1 MLLELPHELLSV
13 IYDKCY
19 IEDRDNLNKALPKE
33 NRVKK
38 KIDKKLHLLS
48 YAMKRKEKNK
58 FLSGEIYNFINNNLD
73 DPTIKR
79 YCEDI
84 GITIDKVLVSQF
96 YTLLNDLT
104 ENNIVNF
111 DKYPIYTEVSK
122 KELGEF
128 TSKFYSCAN
137 ATSFKKLYS
146 NDNTR
151 QILEKS
157 VFKYL
162 NLLIFNMFNYG
173 NETLL
178 KFLVEEGRSYEIIV
192 IDLLDTV
199 YDNLKTLSIRSHSRR
214 LMLKYMDISQDRK
227 NEMLEYVIDELDVE
241 GFIDLIEAG
250 AKFE

>member
-1 MLLELPHELLSV
+1 MLLTLPQELLSV

-19 IEDRDNLNKALPKE
+19 IEDRENLNKALPKE
-33 NRVKK
+33 NRIKK

-48 YAMKRKEKNK
+48 YAMKRKQKNK
-58 FLSGEIYNFINNNLD
+58 YQSEEIYNFINNNLD

-84 GITIDKVLVSQF
+84 GIKIDKVLVSQF

-111 DKYPIYTEVSK
+111 DKYPIYTEISQ

-137 ATSFKKLYS
+137 PESFKKLYS

-151 QILEKS
+151 QILEKT

-173 NETLL
+173 NEVLL
-178 KFLVEEGRSYEIIV
+178 KFLIEEGRSYEIIV
-192 IDLLDTV
+192 VDLLDTV
-199 YDNLKTLSIRSHSRR
+199 YDNIKTLSIRSHSRR
-214 LMLKYMDISQDRK
+214 LMLKYMDIPLERK
-227 NEMLEYVIDELDVE
+227 NEMLEYIIDELDVE
-241 GFIDLIEAG
+241 GFVELLNAG
-250 AKFE
+250 ARFE